1 LSLASRSTA
10 KAYGEET
17 NMNDLLSASLTYFP
31 TYEKREDAFRN
42 HVHALIPRKYSG
54 PELFWKDFG
63 RISMAEIS
71 RLTRR
76 PVAYITS
83 NPRDG
88 LAFGT
93 PWQVLQAAS
102 LAAQS
107 ARRRELVVPDEIA
120 QRFEL
125 REHRDQPLR
134 TLSGGE
140 TVRLALAKAYM
151 AAAYCR
157 RLIIASPFSWLSL
170 SNRRYLS
177 QLLEHWRN
185 LDYPVEILALEGE
198 DSDAPIDASEIS
210 DGFLAR
216 QVDFS
221 ICFKDV
227 RILLS
232 SSLNPMVAGRTYAR
246 VKDLEIDLQSPCLI
260 VGENGQG
267 KSLIARA
274 LARAISFQGCAQIS
288 SRHDGGP
295 VRLLFQDVIAQTLL
309 RSFKAIGASAG
320 FRNGT
325 AALDIYSSLMQRL
338 RACSE
343 YPQHSDDP
351 KEDCGDSSFPSLLEI
366 KAILVAARLCGRPE
380 ALILDE
386 PDWGLAR
393 AVAIAFVRAA
403 IEVCHELGT
412 PVMLISHKPWW
423 RPVAASLIQVERSRK
438 RLEDTRG
445 EVFQVTLTP
454 ERL

>member
-1 LSLASRSTA
+1 MSDS
-10 KAYGEET
+10 
-17 NMNDLLSASLTYFP
+17 LSASLTYFP

-54 PELFWKDFG
+54 PELFWKDFS

-71 RLTRR
+71 RLTRQ

-107 ARRRELVVPDEIA
+107 GGRGELVVPEEIA

-125 REHRDQPLR
+125 REQRDQPLR

-140 TVRLALAKAYM
+140 TVRLALAKAYI
-151 AAAYCR
+151 AAAYCH

-170 SNRRYLS
+170 GNRGYLS
-177 QLLEHWRN
+177 RLVGHWRG

-198 DSDAPIDASEIS
+198 DSDAPIDASEA
-210 DGFLAR
+210 LVALRAR

-221 ICFKDV
+221 ICIKDL

-246 VKDLEIDLQSPCLI
+246 VNDLEIDLRSPCLI

-274 LARAISFQGCAQIS
+274 LAGALSFEGGAQVS
-288 SRHDGGP
+288 NGHAGGAA
-295 VRLLFQDVIAQTLL
+295 RLLFQDVIAQTLL

-320 FRNGT
+320 FRNST
-325 AALDIYSSLMQRL
+325 APVDIYRRLMQPLPL
-338 RACSE
+338 RSGQPL
-343 YPQHSDDP
+343 YHDVR
-351 KEDCGDSSFPSLLEI
+351 EDGCGEGDFPSLLEI
-366 KAILVAARLCGRPE
+366 KAILVAVRLCGRPA

-386 PDWGLAR
+386 PDWGLSR
-393 AVAIAFVRAA
+393 AVSIAFVRAA

-412 PVMLISHKPWW
+412 PVVLISHKPWW
-423 RPVAASLIQVERSRK
+423 RPIAASVIQVERSRK
-438 RLEDTRG
+438 RLEDTHG

-454 ERL
+454 QRL

>member
-1 LSLASRSTA
+1 MS
-10 KAYGEET
+10 
-17 NMNDLLSASLTYFP
+17 DLLSASLTYFP
-31 TYEKREDAFRN
+31 TYEKREDAFRD

-71 RLTRR
+71 RLTRQ

-102 LAAQS
+102 MAAQS
-107 ARRRELVVPDEIA
+107 SGRREAIAPEEIA
-120 QRFEL
+120 QLFEL
-125 REHRDQPLR
+125 REQRDQPLR

-140 TVRLALAKAYM
+140 TVRLALAKAYT

-157 RLIIASPFSWLSL
+157 KLIIASPFSWLSL
-170 SNRRYLS
+170 GNRRHLNE
-177 QLLEHWRN
+177 LVRRWRV

-198 DSDAPIDASEIS
+198 DSEAPIDVSE
-210 DGFLAR
+210 DPAAFRAQ

-221 ICFKDV
+221 ISLRDL
-227 RILLS
+227 RIQLS

-246 VKDLEIDLQSPCLI
+246 VNDLEIDLRSPCLI

-274 LARAISFQGCAQIS
+274 LAGTLSFEGRAQVTSGHNRGA
-288 SRHDGGP
+288 

-320 FRNGT
+320 SRNGT
-325 AALDIYSSLMQRL
+325 GPFDVYRRL
-338 RACSE
+338 LQPLPR
-343 YPQHSDDP
+343 SDHPLHND
-351 KEDCGDSSFPSLLEI
+351 ERGMGCGEGDFPSLLAI
-366 KAILVAARLCGRPE
+366 KSSE
-380 ALILDE
+380 
-386 PDWGLAR
+386 
-393 AVAIAFVRAA
+393 
-403 IEVCHELGT
+403 
-412 PVMLISHKPWW
+412 S
-423 RPVAASLIQVERSRK
+423 S
-438 RLEDTRG
+438 
-445 EVFQVTLTP
+445 
-454 ERL
+454 